1 MKQPRSSLARSCWVS
16 SPAKTVG
23 VLDFTTDKKKGAA
36 EAAPEGYPV
45 TGKDQNFL
53 VRLTFQVRPRPLA
66 VNGS

>member
-1 MKQPRSSLARSCWVS
+1 MGPGP
-16 SPAKTVG
+16 SP
-23 VLDFTTDKKKGAA
+23 KKKGAA

-53 VRLTFQVRPRPLA
+53 VRLNLKVRPKPLA

>member
-1 MKQPRSSLARSCWVS
+1 MTVLFGSRSV
-16 SPAKTVG
+16 P
-23 VLDFTTDKKKGAA
+23 KKKGAA